1 MSLNDP
7 NWGRG
12 GGNRGPGGG
21 NQGPPDLDELW
32 RTFNRKL
39 NDLFGGRLGD
49 KRPGSEPPSRMP
61 SGAQFG
67 GGAGII
73 IAIIVAVWLASGIYI
88 VVEGQRGVVLTFGQF
103 SSQTSSGLNWRL
115 PWPMQSHEIVNLAQ
129 VRSVEVGYRNTIKTK
144 VAKESLMLTD
154 DENIVDVQIAVQYL
168 VRDAK
173 DYLFNNRRPEDSVLQ
188 AAETALRE
196 VVGKSKMDAV
206 LNQGQKIAD
215 DATPR
220 MQAIL
225 DRYKT
230 GIQISKVNMQNAQPP
245 EQVQSAFDDVQK
257 AGQDRERQ
265 KNEGEAYFNDVV
277 PKARG
282 VAQRLILE
290 AEGYRS
296 RVIASA
302 EGDASRFKQVLTEY
316 AKAPAVTRERIY
328 IDTMQQIYTST
339 SKVMVDYKGSGNLLY
354 LPLDKLMQQVAAPL
368 IDQSGVARQPS
379 PEQPP
384 AQAQVPETAPRS
396 REALRERGRGER

>member
-39 NDLFGGRLGD
+39 NSLFGSR
-49 KRPGSEPPSRMP
+49 RPGSEPPTRMP

-67 GGAGII
+67 GGAGVI

-88 VVEGQRGVVLTFGQF
+88 VVEGQRGVVLTFGQY
-103 SSQTSSGLNWRL
+103 STQTSSGLNWRA
-115 PWPMQSHEIVNLAQ
+115 PWPFQSHEIVNLAQ

-196 VVGKSKMDAV
+196 VVGKSKMDSV

-215 DATPR
+215 DATPL

-225 DRYKT
+225 DRYRT

-282 VAQRLILE
+282 VAQRLMLE
-290 AEGYRS
+290 AEGYRA

-302 EGDASRFKQVLTEY
+302 EGDATRFKQVLTEY

-328 IDTMQQIYTST
+328 IDTMQQVYTST
-339 SKVMVDYKGSGNLLY
+339 SKVMVDYKGGGNLLY

-379 PEQPP
+379 PEAPP
-384 AQAQVPETAPRS
+384 AETAPRS

>member
-12 GGNRGPGGG
+12 GGNRPGGG

-32 RTFNRKL
+32 RSFNRKL
-39 NDLFGGRLGD
+39 NDLFGS

-61 SGAQFG
+61 SNAQFG
-67 GGAGII
+67 GGAGVII
-73 IAIIVAVWLASGIYI
+73 LILVGIWLASGIFI
-88 VVEGQRGVVLTFGQF
+88 VVEGQKGVVLTFGQY
-103 SSQTSSGLNWRL
+103 SRETGSGLSYRW
-115 PWPMQSHEIVNLAQ
+115 PWPFQSHEIVNLAQ

-215 DATPR
+215 DATPL

-282 VAQRLILE
+282 VAQRLNLE
-290 AEGYRS
+290 AEGYRA
-296 RVIASA
+296 RVIATA
-302 EGDASRFKQVLTEY
+302 EGDATRFKQVLTEY
-316 AKAPAVTRERIY
+316 SKAPAVTRERIY
-328 IDTMQQIYTST
+328 IDAMQTIYMST
-339 SKVMVDYKGSGNLLY
+339 SKVMLDYKGGGNLLY
-354 LPLDKLMQQVAAPL
+354 LPLEKLMQQVAAPL

-379 PEQPP
+379 PEAPP
-384 AQAQVPETAPRS
+384 AAETVPRS

>member
-1 MSLNDP
+1 
-7 NWGRG
+7 
-12 GGNRGPGGG
+12 
-21 NQGPPDLDELW
+21 
-32 RTFNRKL
+32 
-39 NDLFGGRLGD
+39 
-49 KRPGSEPPSRMP
+49 
-61 SGAQFG
+61 
-67 GGAGII
+67 
-73 IAIIVAVWLASGIYI
+73 
-88 VVEGQRGVVLTFGQF
+88 
-103 SSQTSSGLNWRL
+103 
-115 PWPMQSHEIVNLAQ
+115 
-129 VRSVEVGYRNTIKTK
+129 
-144 VAKESLMLTD
+144 MLTD

-196 VVGKSKMDAV
+196 VVGKSKMDSV

-215 DATPR
+215 DATPL

-282 VAQRLILE
+282 VAQRLKLE

-296 RVIASA
+296 RVIATA
-302 EGDASRFKQVLTEY
+302 EGDATRFKQVLAEY
-316 AKAPAVTRERIY
+316 SKAPAVTRERIY
-328 IDTMQQIYTST
+328 IDAMQQVYTST
-339 SKVMVDYKGSGNLLY
+339 SKVMLDYKGGGNLLY
-354 LPLDKLMQQVAAPL
+354 LPLDKLMQQVAPPV
-368 IDQSGVARQPS
+368 IDQSGVARQMPAI
-379 PEQPP
+379 PEQPSAAP
-384 AQAQVPETAPRS
+384 DTAPRS
-396 REALRERGRGER
+396 RESLRERGRGER

>member
-32 RTFNRKL
+32 RNFNRKL
-39 NDLFGGRLGD
+39 NDMFGRR
-49 KRPGSEPPSRMP
+49 RPGAEPPARLP

-67 GGAGII
+67 GGAGLIL
-73 IAIIVAVWLASGIYI
+73 AIIVAVWLASGIYI

-103 SSQTSSGLNWRL
+103 AKLTSSGLNWRL
-115 PWPMQSHEIVNLAQ
+115 PWPIQSHEIVNLAQ

-168 VRDAK
+168 VRDARE
-173 DYLFNNRRPEDSVLQ
+173 YLFNNRRPDDSVLQ

-196 VVGKSKMDAV
+196 VVGKNKMDFV

-215 DATPR
+215 DATPL
-220 MQAIL
+220 MQTIL

-245 EQVQSAFDDVQK
+245 EQVQGAFDDVQK

-282 VAQRLILE
+282 VGQRLMLE
-290 AEGYRS
+290 AEGYRA

-339 SKVMVDYKGSGNLLY
+339 SKVMLDYKGGGNLLY
-354 LPLDKLMQQVAAPL
+354 LPLDKLMQQVAPAV
-368 IDQSGVARQPS
+368 IDQSGVARQPPPS
-379 PEQPP
+379 SEQPV
-384 AQAQVPETAPRS
+384 VPEAQRS
-396 REALRERGRGER
+396 RESMRDRGRGER

>member
-32 RTFNRKL
+32 RSFNRKL
-39 NDLFGGRLGD
+39 NDLFGGKLGD
-49 KRPGSEPPSRMP
+49 RRPGSEPPSRMP
-61 SGAQFG
+61 SGAFMG
-67 GGAGII
+67 GGAGAIVAII
-73 IAIIVAVWLASGIYI
+73 IAVWLASGIYI
-88 VVEGQRGVVLTFGQF
+88 VVEGQRGVVLTFGQY
-103 SSQTSSGLNWRL
+103 SNQTSSGLNWRW
-115 PWPMQSHEIVNLAQ
+115 PWPFQSHEIVNLAQ

-196 VVGKSKMDAV
+196 VVGKSKMDFV

-215 DATPR
+215 DATPL
-220 MQAIL
+220 MQTIL
-225 DRYKT
+225 DRYRT

-282 VAQRLILE
+282 VAQRLMLE

-339 SKVMVDYKGSGNLLY
+339 SKVMLDYKGGGNLLY
-354 LPLDKLMQQVAAPL
+354 LPLEKLMQQVAAPL

-379 PEQPP
+379 PEQP
-384 AQAQVPETAPRS
+384 QGPETAPRS

>member
-21 NQGPPDLDELW
+21 KQGPPDLDELW

-39 NDLFGGRLGD
+39 NDLFGSR
-49 KRPGSEPPSRMP
+49 RPGSEPPSRMP
-61 SGAQFG
+61 SGAHLG
-67 GGAGII
+67 GGAGVI
-73 IAIIVAVWLASGIYI
+73 IAIVIALWLASGIYI
-88 VVEGQRGVVLTFGQF
+88 VVEGQRGVVLTFGQY
-103 SSQTSSGLNWRL
+103 SSETGSGLNWRL

-168 VRDAK
+168 VKDAK

-196 VVGKSKMDAV
+196 VVGKSKMDFV

-215 DATPR
+215 DSTPL
-220 MQAIL
+220 MQTIL

-245 EQVQSAFDDVQK
+245 EQVQAAFDDQQK
-257 AGQDRERQ
+257 ASQDRERQ

-282 VAQRLILE
+282 VAQRLLLE

-296 RVIASA
+296 RVIATA

-316 AKAPAVTRERIY
+316 SKAPAVTRERIY
-328 IDTMQQIYTST
+328 IDTMQQVYTST
-339 SKVMVDYKGSGNLLY
+339 SKVMLDYKGGGNLLY
-354 LPLDKLMQQVAAPL
+354 LPLDKLMQQVAAPV
-368 IDQSGVARQPS
+368 IDQSGVARQLPT
-379 PEQPP
+379 PEQP
-384 AQAQVPETAPRS
+384 QAPETVPRS
-396 REALRERGRGER
+396 REALRDRGRGER

>member
-12 GGNRGPGGG
+12 GGNRGPGG

-32 RTFNRKL
+32 RNFNRKL
-39 NDLFGGRLGD
+39 NDMFGR
-49 KRPGSEPPSRMP
+49 KRGGGVEPPARPP
-61 SGAQFG
+61 SGAAIG
-67 GGAGII
+67 GGAGLVAGIVF
-73 IAIIVAVWLASGIYI
+73 AIWLASGLYI

-115 PWPMQSHEIVNLAQ
+115 PWPIQSHEIVNLAQ

-173 DYLFNNRRPEDSVLQ
+173 DYLFNNRRPDDSVLQ

-196 VVGKSKMDAV
+196 VVGKSKMDFV

-215 DATPR
+215 DSTPL
-220 MQAIL
+220 MQTIL

-245 EQVQSAFDDVQK
+245 EQVQNAFDDVQK

-282 VAQRLILE
+282 VAQRLLLE
-290 AEGYRS
+290 SEGYRS
-296 RVIASA
+296 RVIATA
-302 EGDASRFKQVLTEY
+302 EGDATRFKQVLTEY

-328 IDTMQQIYTST
+328 IDTMQQIFTST
-339 SKVMVDYKGSGNLLY
+339 SKVMLDYKGGGNLLY
-354 LPLDKLMQQVAAPL
+354 LPLDKLMQQVAAPVL
-368 IDQSGVARQPS
+368 DQSGVARQPS

-384 AQAQVPETAPRS
+384 EAMPRS

>member
-39 NDLFGGRLGD
+39 NSLFGS
-49 KRPGSEPPSRMP
+49 KRPGSEPPTRMP

-67 GGAGII
+67 GGAGAI
-73 IAIIVAVWLASGIYI
+73 IAIIIVVWLASGIYI
-88 VVEGQRGVVLTFGQF
+88 VVEGQRGVVLTFGEY
-103 SSQTSSGLNWRL
+103 SKQTSSGLNWRL
-115 PWPMQSHEIVNLAQ
+115 PWPIQSHEIVNLAQ
-129 VRSVEVGYRNTIKTK
+129 VRSVEVGYRNSIKTK

-206 LNQGQKIAD
+206 LNQGQKVAD
-215 DATPR
+215 DATPL

-282 VAQRLILE
+282 VAQRLMLE

-296 RVIASA
+296 RVIATA
-302 EGDASRFKQVLTEY
+302 EGAATRFKQVLTEY

-328 IDTMQQIYTST
+328 IDTMQQVYTST

-379 PEQPP
+379 PEAPP
-384 AQAQVPETAPRS
+384 APETAPRS
-396 REALRERGRGER
+396 REALRDRGRGER

>member
-12 GGNRGPGGG
+12 GGSRGPGGG

-32 RTFNRKL
+32 RNFNRKI
-39 NDLFGGRLGD
+39 NDLFGRRTGG
-49 KRPGSEPPSRMP
+49 GEPPGRGSFGGP
-61 SGAQFG
+61 SGAALG
-67 GGAGII
+67 GGAGLILG
-73 IAIIVAVWLASGIYI
+73 VLLAVWLASGFYI
-88 VVEGQRGVVLTFGQF
+88 VVEGQRGVVLTFGKFAEEAQP
-103 SSQTSSGLNWRL
+103 GLRWRL
-115 PWPMQSHEIVNLAQ
+115 PWPVQSHEIVNLAL
-129 VRSVEVGYRNTIKTK
+129 VRSVEVGYRGNVKTK
-144 VAKESLMLTD
+144 VPKESLMLTD

-168 VRDAK
+168 VKDAK

-196 VVGKSKMDAV
+196 VVGKSKMDFV
-206 LNQGQKIAD
+206 LNQGQRVAD
-215 DATPR
+215 DATPL
-220 MQAIL
+220 MQTIL

-245 EQVQSAFDDVQK
+245 EQVQNAFDDAQK

-282 VAQRLILE
+282 VAQRLMLE

-296 RVIASA
+296 RVIATA

-316 AKAPAVTRERIY
+316 AKAPVVTRERIY
-328 IDTMQQIYTST
+328 LDTMQQILSST
-339 SKVMVDYKGSGNLLY
+339 SKIMLDYKGGGNLLY
-354 LPLDKLMQQVAAPL
+354 LPLDKLMQQGAAAL
-368 IDQSGVARQPS
+368 S
-379 PEQPP
+379 EQAAAGR
-384 AQAQVPETAPRS
+384 AQTTPETAPAPAPESAPRS
-396 REALRERGRGER
+396 RETLRDRARGERP

>member
-32 RTFNRKL
+32 RSFNRKL
-39 NDLFGGRLGD
+39 NELFGS
-49 KRPGSEPPSRMP
+49 KRPPGAEPPSRMP
-61 SGAQFG
+61 TGAQFG
-67 GGAGII
+67 GGAGVIV
-73 IAIIVAVWLASGIYI
+73 AIIVAVWLASGIFI
-88 VVEGQRGVVLTFGQF
+88 VIEGQKGVVLTFGQY
-103 SSQTSSGLNWRL
+103 SRETGSGLSMRW
-115 PWPMQSHEIVNLAQ
+115 PWPIQSHEIVNLAQ

-215 DATPR
+215 DATPL

-282 VAQRLILE
+282 VAQRLMLE

-296 RVIASA
+296 RVIATA
-302 EGDASRFKQVLTEY
+302 EGDATRFKQVLTEY

-339 SKVMVDYKGSGNLLY
+339 SKVMLDYKGGGNLLY
-354 LPLDKLMQQVAAPL
+354 LPLEKLMQQVAAPL
-368 IDQSGVARQPS
+368 IDQSGVARQAS
-379 PEQPP
+379 PEAP
-384 AQAQVPETAPRS
+384 QAPETAPRS
-396 REALRERGRGER
+396 REALRERGRVER